1 MTFLNG
7 LVNMLNVEMGE
18 KAVNVNSSTNEKI
31 DFISRLAKE
40 LDQGFA
46 DDAWL
51 KEVLRQ
57 S

>member
-40 LDQGFA
+40 LD
-46 DDAWL
+46 
-51 KEVLRQ
+51 
-57 S
+57 